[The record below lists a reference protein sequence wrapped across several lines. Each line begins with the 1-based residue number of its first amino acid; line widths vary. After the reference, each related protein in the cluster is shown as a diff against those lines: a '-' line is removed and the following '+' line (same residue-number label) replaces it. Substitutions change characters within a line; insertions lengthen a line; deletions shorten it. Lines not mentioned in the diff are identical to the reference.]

1 MAAVLTDPGVRVWL
15 ARALAGQRIVA
26 VRQLAGGYRNDN
38 VLLVTDAA
46 EKYVLRRYRGE
57 DVEATGRTCGV
68 EAALAARLRG
78 IVPVPEVIAADP
90 AGSAA
95 GEPLLLSRYVAGSMV
110 SEVLAR
116 PDGAGAGPAGQPAGD
131 AGRAAGDAG
140 RAAADLGR
148 AAGAVL
154 AAIGSVR
161 FGGPGFF
168 TGPDLIPSAE
178 GMPASL
184 PDFVE
189 DCLRAAG
196 ASGARAVGG
205 LSGGLSPAEQDGLRA
220 LAARAGPAA
229 ARADGCRQ
237 LVHSD
242 YNPKNLLA
250 VHRGGQWSITAVLDW
265 EFAYS
270 GSPLADIGNM
280 LRPRPGVPAEFA
292 AGFSTG
298 YREAGGELP
307 DGWREISEAL
317 DLYALADFLTR
328 PPGHRYFR
336 QAVVLIRE
344 RLARS

>member
-1 MAAVLTDPGVRVWL
+1 MPAVLTDPGVRRWL
-15 ARALAGQRIVA
+15 ASALAGQRIVA
-26 VRQLAGGYRNDN
+26 VQQLAGGYRNDN

-46 EKYVLRRYRGE
+46 EKYVLRRYRGG

-95 GEPLLLSRYVAGSMV
+95 AEPLLLSRYAAGSMV

-116 PDGAGAGPAGQPAGD
+116 PDGAAAGSAGQAPGD
-131 AGRAAGDAG
+131 AGRP
-140 RAAADLGR
+140 AADLGR

-189 DCLRAAG
+189 DCLRAAR
-196 ASGARAVGG
+196 ASGEHTV
-205 LSGGLSPAEQDGLRA
+205 GGLSPAEQDGLRA
-220 LAARAGPAA
+220 LAVRAGPAA
-229 ARADGCRQ
+229 ARVNGSRQ

-270 GSPLADIGNM
+270 GSPLADLGNM
-280 LRPRPGVPAEFA
+280 LRPRPGVPADFA

-298 YREAGGELP
+298 YRQAGGELP

-328 PPGHRYFR
+328 PPEHRYFR
-336 QAVVLIRE
+336 RAVALIRE

>member
-1 MAAVLTDPGVRVWL
+1 MPAVLTDPGVRVWL

-26 VRQLAGGYRNDN
+26 VQQLAGGYRNDN

-57 DVEATGRTCGV
+57 DVEATGRTCEV

-95 GEPLLLSRYVAGSMV
+95 GEPLLLSQYAAGSMV

-116 PDGAGAGPAGQPAGD
+116 QDGAAAGSAGQAAAGPARQ
-131 AGRAAGDAG
+131 AAGDPG

-148 AAGAVL
+148 AAGTVL

-168 TGPDLIPSAE
+168 TGPGLVPSAE

-184 PDFVE
+184 ADFVE

-196 ASGARAVGG
+196 TSGERAV
-205 LSGGLSPAEQDGLRA
+205 GGLSPAEQDGLRA
-220 LAARAGPAA
+220 LAVRAGPAA
-229 ARADGCRQ
+229 ARADGSRQ

-250 VHRGGQWSITAVLDW
+250 VDRGGRWSITAVLDW

-328 PPGHRYFR
+328 PPEHRYFR
-336 QAVVLIRE
+336 RAVALIRE

>member
-1 MAAVLTDPGVRVWL
+1 MPAVLTDPGVRRWL
-15 ARALAGQRIVA
+15 ASALAGQRIVA
-26 VRQLAGGYRNDN
+26 VQQLAGGYRNDN

-46 EKYVLRRYRGE
+46 EKYVLRRYRGG

-95 GEPLLLSRYVAGSMV
+95 AEPLLLSRYAAGSMV

-116 PDGAGAGPAGQPAGD
+116 PDGAAAGSAGQAPGD
-131 AGRAAGDAG
+131 AGQ
-140 RAAADLGR
+140 AADLGR

-189 DCLRAAG
+189 DCLRAAR
-196 ASGARAVGG
+196 ASGEHTV
-205 LSGGLSPAEQDGLRA
+205 GGLSPAEQDGLRA
-220 LAARAGPAA
+220 LAVRAGPAA
-229 ARADGCRQ
+229 ARVNGSRQ

-270 GSPLADIGNM
+270 GSPLADLGNM
-280 LRPRPGVPAEFA
+280 LRPRPGVPADFA

-298 YREAGGELP
+298 YRQAGGELP

-328 PPGHRYFR
+328 PPEHRYFR
-336 QAVVLIRE
+336 RAVALIRE

>member
-1 MAAVLTDPGVRVWL
+1 MPAVLTDPGVCAWL

-26 VRQLAGGYRNDN
+26 VQQLAGGYRNDN

-46 EKYVLRRYRGE
+46 EKYVLRRYRGG

-90 AGSAA
+90 AGSAT
-95 GEPLLLSRYVAGSMV
+95 GEPLLLSRYAAGSLV

-116 PDGAGAGPAGQPAGD
+116 PDGAAAGSAGQAAAGPAGQPAGD
-131 AGRAAGDAG
+131 PG
-140 RAAADLGR
+140 RAAADLGW

-168 TGPDLIPSAE
+168 TGPDLIPSPE

-196 ASGARAVGG
+196 ASGERAV
-205 LSGGLSPAEQDGLRA
+205 GGLSPAEQDGLRA
-220 LAARAGPAA
+220 LAVRAGPAA
-229 ARADGCRQ
+229 ARADGRRQ

-328 PPGHRYFR
+328 PPEHRYFR
-336 QAVVLIRE
+336 RAVALIRE

>member
-1 MAAVLTDPGVRVWL
+1 MPAVLTDPGVRVWL

-26 VRQLAGGYRNDN
+26 VQQLAGGYRNDN

-46 EKYVLRRYRGE
+46 EKYVLRRYRGG

-95 GEPLLLSRYVAGSMV
+95 GEPLLLSRYAAGSMV

-116 PDGAGAGPAGQPAGD
+116 PDGAAGSAGQAAGD
-131 AGRAAGDAG
+131 AGRVAGDAG

-189 DCLRAAG
+189 DCLRAA
-196 ASGARAVGG
+196 RC
-205 LSGGLSPAEQDGLRA
+205 QR
-220 LAARAGPAA
+220 
-229 ARADGCRQ
+229 
-237 LVHSD
+237 
-242 YNPKNLLA
+242 
-250 VHRGGQWSITAVLDW
+250 
-265 EFAYS
+265 
-270 GSPLADIGNM
+270 
-280 LRPRPGVPAEFA
+280 
-292 AGFSTG
+292 
-298 YREAGGELP
+298 
-307 DGWREISEAL
+307 
-317 DLYALADFLTR
+317 
-328 PPGHRYFR
+328 
-336 QAVVLIRE
+336 
-344 RLARS
+344 

>member
-15 ARALAGQRIVA
+15 ASALAGQQIVA
-26 VRQLAGGYRNDN
+26 ARQLAGGYRNDN
-38 VLLVTDAA
+38 VLLVTDTA
-46 EKYVLRRYRGE
+46 EKYVLRRYRGG

-78 IVPVPEVIAADP
+78 IVPVPEVIAADL

-95 GEPLLLSRYVAGSMV
+95 GEPLLLSRYAAGSMV
-110 SEVLAR
+110 SEVLVR
-116 PDGAGAGPAGQPAGD
+116 PDGAAAGPAGPPAGD
-131 AGRAAGDAG
+131 PGRAAGT
-140 RAAADLGR
+140 
-148 AAGAVL
+148 VL

-168 TGPDLIPSAE
+168 TGPDLAPSAE

-184 PDFVE
+184 ADFVE

-196 ASGARAVGG
+196 TSSERAV
-205 LSGGLSPAEQDGLRA
+205 GGLSPAEQDGLRT

-229 ARADGCRQ
+229 ARADGSRQ

-250 VHRGGQWSITAVLDW
+250 VERGGQWSITAVLDW

-328 PPGHRYFR
+328 PPEHRYFR
-336 QAVVLIRE
+336 RAVALIRE

>member
-15 ARALAGQRIVA
+15 TRALAGQRIVA

-46 EKYVLRRYRGE
+46 EKYVLRRYRGG

-95 GEPLLLSRYVAGSMV
+95 GEPLLLSRYAAGSMV
-110 SEVLAR
+110 SAVLAR
-116 PDGAGAGPAGQPAGD
+116 PDGVAGSAGQPAGD
-131 AGRAAGDAG
+131 AGRVAGDAG

-196 ASGARAVGG
+196 ASGERAV
-205 LSGGLSPAEQDGLRA
+205 GGLSPAEQDGLRA
-220 LAARAGPAA
+220 LAVRAGPAA
-229 ARADGCRQ
+229 ARADGSRQ

-250 VHRGGQWSITAVLDW
+250 VDRGGQWSIAAVLDW

-280 LRPRPGVPAEFA
+280 LRPRPGIPAEFA

-328 PPGHRYFR
+328 PPEHRYFR
-336 QAVVLIRE
+336 RAVALIRE
-344 RLARS
+344 RLARG